1 MIVRW
6 THKAQKDFARIYA
19 FALQYN
25 RRRANRV
32 ADRLTSAT
40 DSLIFTPYMG
50 THLEPFE
57 PEQVRKLVIDDYEIH
72 YQIDEPKNTIF
83 IVDLW
88 HTREDR

>member
-6 THKAQKDFARIYA
+6 TRKAQQDFARIYA

-32 ADRLTSAT
+32 ADRLTTAT
-40 DSLIFTPYMG
+40 DSLTTTPYIG
-50 THLEPFE
+50 IHLEQYE
-57 PEQVRKLVIDDYEIH
+57 PDEVRKLVIDDYEIH
-72 YQIDEPKNTIF
+72 YQILESEETIF

>member
-40 DSLIFTPYMG
+40 DSLSFTPHIG
-50 THLEPFE
+50 THLELYE
-57 PEQVRKLVIDDYEIH
+57 PNEVRKLVIDNYEIH
-72 YQIDEPKNTIF
+72 YQIVEDEETIF